1 MSERAPKRYTDGSV
15 TFEGGVDSG
24 VMPSEVDRNQ
34 VAFAVNASFRQGF
47 VSPRP
52 GFIQKDMVI
61 CDAITADN
69 ITITSDITNITADG
83 WSEECY
89 NPSGLTGILQCA
101 LPYIADNG
109 RTFILMLIS
118 GKVWLYDIDQNSV
131 QNISTSSSL
140 YNPSNI
146 LDGWMVQAEN
156 FVIIQDGVSDPLIFN
171 GVGIRRSN
179 VDEIKCG
186 RMMAYVNGRIW
197 YALQNGFSFRAT
209 DIVYGDGTRAS
220 VLKETENTFL
230 NSGGDFAVPSDS
242 GGITAMGIP
251 GNPDTSLGQG
261 PLLIFTPKYVFS
273 INAPVDRD
281 VWKNLNYPIQAI
293 SLLTNGALGSRSAIT
308 VNGDVFYRAV
318 DGVRSFII
326 ARRSFNDWGNTPISN
341 EVLNITENDQT
352 NLLWASSAVVFDN
365 RLLMTAQPRY
375 NSEGVI
381 HKALLVLDFD
391 LITSMRKKFPPAW
404 AGIWTGLDVL
414 QVLKS
419 ENAYGDRCF
428 ALARGADG
436 SIQFWEI
443 SKAEKSDKSVASD
456 KKKIEWLIQT
466 RGYNFEIPFGL
477 KRLDSG
483 DIFIDELDG
492 EDSLDGQTNYVDRKV
507 SFNVKYRPDQYPG
520 WIDWANWSE
529 CATTD
534 QCGSLCPTLK
544 NFQPQYRPKMR
555 LPTPE
560 DTSCNSTISTPTRNL
575 YEVQMELAMRGFCRI
590 KSVRVHA
597 YDVQESAVGECR
609 TFQGCKTLEA
619 CDVNPFTYTSE

>member
-140 YNPSNI
+140 YNPSNM

-171 GVGIRRSN
+171 GVGIRRAT

-197 YALQNGFSFRAT
+197 YALENGFSFRAT

-341 EVLNITENDQT
+341 EVLNITDNDQT

-590 KSVRVHA
+590 KSIRVHA

>member
-1 MSERAPKRYTDGSV
+1 
-15 TFEGGVDSG
+15 
-24 VMPSEVDRNQ
+24 
-34 VAFAVNASFRQGF
+34 
-47 VSPRP
+47 
-52 GFIQKDMVI
+52 
-61 CDAITADN
+61 
-69 ITITSDITNITADG
+69 
-83 WSEECY
+83 
-89 NPSGLTGILQCA
+89 
-101 LPYIADNG
+101 
-109 RTFILMLIS
+109 
-118 GKVWLYDIDQNSV
+118 
-131 QNISTSSSL
+131 
-140 YNPSNI
+140 
-146 LDGWMVQAEN
+146 
-156 FVIIQDGVSDPLIFN
+156 
-171 GVGIRRSN
+171 
-179 VDEIKCG
+179 
-186 RMMAYVNGRIW
+186 
-197 YALQNGFSFRAT
+197 
-209 DIVYGDGTRAS
+209 
-220 VLKETENTFL
+220 
-230 NSGGDFAVPSDS
+230 
-242 GGITAMGIP
+242 
-251 GNPDTSLGQG
+251 
-261 PLLIFTPKYVFS
+261 
-273 INAPVDRD
+273 
-281 VWKNLNYPIQAI
+281 
-293 SLLTNGALGSRSAIT
+293 
-308 VNGDVFYRAV
+308 
-318 DGVRSFII
+318 
-326 ARRSFNDWGNTPISN
+326 
-341 EVLNITENDQT
+341 
-352 NLLWASSAVVFDN
+352 
-365 RLLMTAQPRY
+365 MTAQPRY

-428 ALARGADG
+428 VLARGTDG

>member
-171 GVGIRRSN
+171 GVGIRRAN

>member
-171 GVGIRRSN
+171 GVGIRRAN

-186 RMMAYVNGRIW
+186 RIMAYVNGRIW

-590 KSVRVHA
+590 KSIRVHA

>member
-15 TFEGGVDSG
+15 TFEGGIDSG
-24 VMPSEVDRNQ
+24 VMPSEVDKNQ

-171 GVGIRRSN
+171 GVGIRRAN

-197 YALQNGFSFRAT
+197 YALANGFSFRAT

-341 EVLNITENDQT
+341 EVLNITDNDQT

-428 ALARGADG
+428 VLARGADG

-443 SKAEKSDKSVASD
+443 SKSEKEDNSVANGPSS
-456 KKKIEWLIQT
+456 IEWLVQT
-466 RGYNFEIPFGL
+466 RAYNFEIPFGL

-483 DIFIDELDG
+483 DIFIDALDG
-492 EDSLDGQTNYVDRKV
+492 TAA
-507 SFNVKYRPDQYPG
+507 FNVQYRPDQYPG
-520 WIDWANWSE
+520 WLDWANWSE
-529 CATTD
+529 CAKTN
-534 QCGSLCPTLK
+534 QCDNLCPIA
-544 NFQPQYRPKMR
+544 NFKPQYRPKMR

-575 YEVQMELAMRGFCRI
+575 YEVQMALTVTGFCRI
-590 KSVRVHA
+590 KSIRVHA

>member
-171 GVGIRRSN
+171 GVGIRRAN

-428 ALARGADG
+428 ALARGTDG

-443 SKAEKSDKSVASD
+443 SKSEKEDNSVANGPSP
-456 KKKIEWLIQT
+456 IEWLVQT
-466 RGYNFEIPFGL
+466 RAYNFEIPFGL

-483 DIFIDELDG
+483 DIFIDALDG
-492 EDSLDGQTNYVDRKV
+492 TAD
-507 SFNVKYRPDQYPG
+507 FNVQYRPDQYPG
-520 WIDWANWSE
+520 WLDWANWSE
-529 CATTD
+529 CATTN
-534 QCGSLCPTLK
+534 QCSNLCPIA

-575 YEVQMELAMRGFCRI
+575 YEVQMSLTMTGFCRI

>member
-171 GVGIRRSN
+171 GVGIRRAN

-186 RMMAYVNGRIW
+186 RMLAYVNGRIW

-375 NSEGVI
+375 NSEGII

-428 ALARGADG
+428 ALARGTDG

-443 SKAEKSDKSVASD
+443 SKSEKEDNSVANGPSP
-456 KKKIEWLIQT
+456 IEWLVQT
-466 RGYNFEIPFGL
+466 RAYNFEIPFGL

-483 DIFIDELDG
+483 DIFIDALDG
-492 EDSLDGQTNYVDRKV
+492 TAD
-507 SFNVKYRPDQYPG
+507 FNVQYRPDQYPG
-520 WIDWANWSE
+520 WLDWANWSE
-529 CATTD
+529 CATTN
-534 QCGSLCPTLK
+534 QCSNLCPIA

-575 YEVQMELAMRGFCRI
+575 YEVQMSLTMTGFCRI